1 MTVVGPSLTL
11 ADAYATIGF
20 AMGTAGVA
28 WVAARPGYAPYAI
41 TREGRVRYTDRFAEL
56 LATADR
62 DRSAESLA

>member
-41 TREGRVRYTDRFAEL
+41 TSYGRVRYTDRFAEL
-56 LATADR
+56 LTTADR